1 VAPNKSFYLLFSPG
15 KKAFIFVGEGM
26 KDKGRKKDTNG
37 MHDGFNLTPF
47 INRGSQFRLRKL
59 ETAVH
64 AYVQY
69 LDETMIATCM
79 HCTELAR

>member
-1 VAPNKSFYLLFSPG
+1 
-15 KKAFIFVGEGM
+15 
-26 KDKGRKKDTNG
+26 